1 MDIPSSQYKRRI
13 HVKTPP
19 QTEPPQ
25 SPEGWYNEQ
34 CSVVNDGRVGVPT
47 RTHRRWSLWPGEK
60 QRCDA
65 GHGDATAR
73 DDVWGQSAQ
82 RHATGQFAEKHRGHI
97 RRGIK
102 GPLALEVVGKGC
114 PGIDGEKD
122 GSFRL
127 ALPTDVRNACGSR
140 LAQFLWMG
148 RFNLIEVKAYQLFAA
163 EARREQHIDNST
175 ISPRTPMSLRFVLVL
190 LATPLELMKMIEP
203 ITDIFEGTNLLLPQG
218 TWL

>member
-1 MDIPSSQYKRRI
+1 MAESAFQLVPIGVGHFGQVKSKGVTQVMGTQRRETTFG
-13 HVKTPP
+13 VNLLSVMPP
-19 QTEPPQ
+19 ANLGKNQ
-25 SPEGWYNEQ
+25 
-34 CSVVNDGRVGVPT
+34 VNGLGRETTVLGP
-47 RTHRRWSLWPGEK
+47 
-60 QRCDA
+60 C
-65 GHGDATAR
+65 GDALGT
-73 DDVWGQSAQ
+73 
-82 RHATGQFAEKHRGHI
+82 EKHRGHI